1 MGSPVEIIN
10 KLPVP
15 QQVDTE
21 KEKKIKKVC
30 ADFDALLTYN
40 LLKTMRRTV
49 PAGGAIPRTSSRDTY
64 EMMLDQ
70 KIAEVVAQKGQGKGL
85 QKAMYDQITQR
96 YRKNISSPSGNASIN
111 TINQPAG
118 DK

>member
-1 MGSPVEIIN
+1 MSGTVEISN
-10 KLPVP
+10 KLPVR
-15 QQVDTE
+15 QQLDPG
-21 KEKKIKKVC
+21 KEKKLKKVC
-30 ADFDALLTYN
+30 TDFDALLTYN

-85 QKAMYDQITQR
+85 QKAIYDQITQR
-96 YRKNISSPSGNASIN
+96 YNKNISSSPGNASIN
-111 TINQPAG
+111 IINKPAG